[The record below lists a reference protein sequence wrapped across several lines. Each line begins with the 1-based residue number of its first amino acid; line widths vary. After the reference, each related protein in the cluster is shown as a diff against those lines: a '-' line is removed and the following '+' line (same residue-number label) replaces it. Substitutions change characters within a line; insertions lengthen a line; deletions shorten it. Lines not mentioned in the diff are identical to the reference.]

1 MYLREESFAL
11 DHRIALLQWIA
22 AESSFRRDIICESM
36 ELQNAVSS
44 NMKLI
49 TIDLNDPSLTKEGKS
64 SVVLNLSTI
73 DMAKIGEGEN

>member
-11 DHRIALLQWIA
+11 DHRTALLEWIA

-49 TIDLNDPSLTKEGKS
+49 TIDLNDP
-64 SVVLNLSTI
+64 
-73 DMAKIGEGEN
+73 